1 VKRSTRVAI
10 GCALLVAA
18 CFALDVATPQL
29 LVVAIL
35 LNVPI
40 ALASMSLQRRTT
52 IAFMLAAELLN
63 VLAAYF
69 NGMHD
74 GYRWSALAIGDRGL
88 LALSFLFVGF
98 LSVRAQDAVAL
109 GAISAERQRAAARE
123 RRLRQAIER
132 VRESLSPELVRRAIV
147 AELTGM
153 LNAGRVVAARV
164 GSVEPWPLHGSP
176 GALAVRLRERG
187 RRAMR
192 LERDDPVDGLLLD
205 DMGARAG
212 AVVCIDDAAGALVLA
227 FALTAPAPDDDVL
240 AVESFAAAASLALEQ
255 ARLVER
261 LDDRGAAIAAQKDQ
275 LVERGAVIRDIVYA
289 LAHDLRTPIQ
299 AADVTMR
306 QALEGAYG
314 ALPDR
319 YLEIVRATLA
329 SNDDAARLIDTL
341 LMVARYESGDLS
353 TADEPIAVRDAVARA
368 VSDLAPIAEL
378 RGVTVRAVAENESI
392 VRGDALELRRAI
404 ANLVSNAIAASPAG
418 SLVAVRVESDSERAR
433 IVIADDGYGVPPGA
447 RSRLFERFG
456 RDGRAPGAGTGLGL
470 YIVRRIAER
479 IGGTVGYRPRDP
491 GSEFS
496 IELPLYRPEDS

>member
-1 VKRSTRVAI
+1 
-10 GCALLVAA
+10 
-18 CFALDVATPQL
+18 
-29 LVVAIL
+29 
-35 LNVPI
+35 
-40 ALASMSLQRRTT
+40 
-52 IAFMLAAELLN
+52 
-63 VLAAYF
+63 
-69 NGMHD
+69 
-74 GYRWSALAIGDRGL
+74 
-88 LALSFLFVGF
+88 
-98 LSVRAQDAVAL
+98 
-109 GAISAERQRAAARE
+109 
-123 RRLRQAIER
+123 
-132 VRESLSPELVRRAIV
+132 
-147 AELTGM
+147 
-153 LNAGRVVAARV
+153 
-164 GSVEPWPLHGSP
+164 
-176 GALAVRLRERG
+176 
-187 RRAMR
+187 
-192 LERDDPVDGLLLD
+192 
-205 DMGARAG
+205 
-212 AVVCIDDAAGALVLA
+212 
-227 FALTAPAPDDDVL
+227 
-240 AVESFAAAASLALEQ
+240 
-255 ARLVER
+255 
-261 LDDRGAAIAAQKDQ
+261 
-275 LVERGAVIRDIVYA
+275 VIRDIVYA